1 MNIGK
6 TGGMG
11 ESLTAEF
18 LRKNGFVIVKRN
30 YHCRYGEI
38 DIIAENKEY
47 IIFTEVKTRRE
58 DSLVSPAEAVDAHKQ
73 RRIILTA
80 EDFLS
85 KYETELQPRFDVA
98 EVTVFKKSDGRDGY
112 KLHYIKNAFLGVF

>member
-6 TGGMG
+6 TGGIG

-18 LRKNGFVIVKRN
+18 LRKNGF
-30 YHCRYGEI
+30 
-38 DIIAENKEY
+38 
-47 IIFTEVKTRRE
+47 TEVKTRRE
-58 DSLVSPAEAVDAHKQ
+58 LSLVSPAEAVDTHKQ

-98 EVTVFKKSDGRDGY
+98 EVTVYKKNDGTDGY
-112 KLHYIKNAFLGVF
+112 KLHYIKNAF

>member
-6 TGGMG
+6 TGGTG
-11 ESLTAEF
+11 EYLTAEF
-18 LRKNGFVIVKRN
+18 LRKNGYTVVKRN

-38 DIIAENKEY
+38 DIIAENREY
-47 IIFTEVKTRRE
+47 IILTEVKTRRE
-58 DSLVSPAEAVDAHKQ
+58 DSLVSPAEAVDLHKQ

-85 KYETELQPRFDVA
+85 KYETALQPRFDVA
-98 EVTVFKKSDGRDGY
+98 EVTVYKKTDGTDGY
-112 KLHYIKNAFLGVF
+112 KLHYIKNAF

>member
-11 ESLTAEF
+11 ESLTADF

-58 DSLVSPAEAVDAHKQ
+58 DSLVSPAEAVDARKQ
-73 RRIILTA
+73 GRIILTA

-85 KYETELQPRFDVA
+85 KYVTELQPRFDVA
-98 EVTVFKKSDGRDGY
+98 EVTVFKRSDGTDGY
-112 KLHYIKNAFLGVF
+112 KLHYLKNAF